1 MPNTKETL
9 IDSLV
14 GLLGAIPNVTCT
26 RRLKT
31 PQKSRDAA
39 PYIGVL
45 ASTEEKLVE
54 DATHTRWGMTV
65 DLILMV
71 LGEDI
76 EDMIVDVK
84 DIIEGVTLP
93 TGCLQMALVGQEP
106 VNLITDDAYS
116 SSRIVLDLLYVSD
129 RGSN

>member
-1 MPNTKETL
+1 MANTKKAML
-9 IDSLV
+9 DSLAT
-14 GLLGAIPNVTCT
+14 LLGAIASVTCT
-26 RRLKT
+26 IRLKT
-31 PQKSRDAA
+31 PQGARDAA

-45 ASTEEKLVE
+45 PSTEEKLVE
-54 DATHTRWGMTV
+54 DTTHTRWGLTV

-76 EDMIVDVK
+76 EDLIVDVK

-93 TGCLQMALVGQEP
+93 TGALQMSLVGQEP

-116 SSRIVLDLLYVSD
+116 SSRVVIDVMYVSS
-129 RGSN
+129 RGAN